1 MMEDAILQEIKQ
13 QLSGF
18 RDETRNELSGFSGEL
33 IKFKDEVRN
42 DLRAFRESIRGTQSD
57 VYTNT
62 KDIRKLRNTV
72 TKEITVRRRENAEL
86 RDALDYEF
94 KSVDDRLQDVHQR
107 FDELKTENARVLAN
121 IQNGKLSNPFLP
133 IQALPIYLPNQ
144 GITYPEAIYFPKN
157 ANEFYALKQPS
168 SPRQTAMLAYLA
180 MFYDISHYQKHGDT
194 TIGDPELAIEYLE
207 NILGLV
213 EDNFTR
219 FKARARE
226 FEARPK
232 AAPIKRAEV
241 CDVEQLFPH
250 KRQHSRHSSE
260 SRFTYKSG
268 DKLGW
273 RVRSLSNPT
282 EEQPTTAGLA
292 KKYRDWRRQNEES
305 EDVYESNETSG
316 DEEAKKVEDSGSTT
330 NINTSRDGG
339 SEQEQVAIRL
349 GPS

>member
-1 MMEDAILQEIKQ
+1 MMENAILLEIKRQ
-13 QLSGF
+13 FSGF
-18 RDETRNELSGFSGEL
+18 RDEIRNELSV
-33 IKFKDEVRN
+33 FKDEIRN
-42 DLRAFRESIRGTQSD
+42 DLGTSRETIRGLQSD
-57 VYTNT
+57 VDTNT
-62 KDIRKLRNTV
+62 KDIRKLRNTIR
-72 TKEITVRRRENAEL
+72 KDMTVRSQENAEL

-94 KSVDDRLQDVHQR
+94 KSVDDRFRDVHQR

-133 IQALPIYLPNQ
+133 IQALPIYLPKQ
-144 GITYPEAIYFPKN
+144 GITYPEATYFPKN

-168 SPRQTAMLAYLA
+168 GPRQTAMLAYLA

-194 TIGDPELAIEYLE
+194 AIGDPELAVEYLE

-219 FKARARE
+219 FKARAHE
-226 FEARPK
+226 FDARSK

-268 DKLGW
+268 DRLGW

-282 EEQPTTAGLA
+282 EEQPTMAGLA
-292 KKYRDWRRQNEES
+292 KEYRDWRRRNEAPQ
-305 EDVYESNETSG
+305 DVYESDETSG
-316 DEEAKKVEDSGSTT
+316 DEGVKKVEDSKDLEDSGSTT

-339 SEQEQVAIRL
+339 SEQEQVAIRP